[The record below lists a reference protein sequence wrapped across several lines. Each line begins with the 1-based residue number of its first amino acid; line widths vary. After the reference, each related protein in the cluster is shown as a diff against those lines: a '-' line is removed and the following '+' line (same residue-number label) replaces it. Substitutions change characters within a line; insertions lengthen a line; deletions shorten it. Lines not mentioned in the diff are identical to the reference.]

1 MRRRYVCALCL
12 ELEPGSGECLS
23 GRCPSNFDKHSFVV
37 SHKPIDIWGNY
48 LLNLKSLK
56 LTK

>member
-1 MRRRYVCALCL
+1 MFFVLM
-12 ELEPGSGECLS
+12 EPGSGWNLEVVS

-37 SHKPIDIWGNY
+37 SHKPIDIWGNC

>member
-1 MRRRYVCALCL
+1 MFCVLSWNL
-12 ELEPGSGECLS
+12 EVVS

-48 LLNLKSLK
+48 LLNLKSL
-56 LTK
+56 